1 MNNEFTYFFP
11 KLLRNGNNN
20 TILTKQMTKTIAD
33 DRKKTEANQ
42 V

>member
-11 KLLRNGNNN
+11 KLFRNVNKNN
-20 TILTKQMTKTIAD
+20 ILSKQMTQMIAD
-33 DRKKTEANQ
+33 DRKKTEANK